1 MNLSKSIIRRLNT
14 LSTQDLIRWL
24 VYSLVVLIPAVY
36 HPGFDATFTTPK
48 LILFRIITLLIVVV
62 WGVQIIAQSKLILR
76 KSPLNKWFYGYGF
89 VLGITTLFSTYFW
102 VSFYGD
108 QGRFLGLLT
117 MLNLLF
123 LGLVVLNFFQSKGQ
137 IKNLIRFSVWTAMI
151 LAVYGL
157 LQSKGIVGAES
168 WDHDPTLRVFGTL
181 GHSNHFGAYLA
192 FHFML
197 LVGLFLNELRFRNKA
212 IYLGGGLIMLSTILA
227 TASRGAFFS
236 LVGAIF
242 IFVIGWASFH
252 RVWIWNQRKKVAAAI
267 IVLFIAVGIFH
278 KPLINRVENLSLTQR
293 TVSTI
298 DFMMQGNVPDRVS
311 WWFSSLAMF
320 RDHPVLGHGLS
331 TFRETYNLYRRADY
345 RVPGDIQDTVTP
357 ESAHMEYF
365 NILATQ
371 GLVGLVIYLGL
382 ILCWVRLLWKI
393 LVSKDL
399 PKRKKI
405 TTLSL
410 LTAGAV
416 YLAQVLMSFGVIAT
430 LIPFYIFIGVSG
442 SYYHIVADPDP
453 QTKQFKPINLTPL
466 YRLGGAVLLIVAIF
480 LCSWFT
486 LRQASAEWNFQQ
498 AQNLKNQGEVAA
510 MIEKYEATTKRMNKM
525 YSYWESFGLETFNFG
540 VGSTDLDIVKYLL
553 GKSIT
558 AYEKAYDLVQ
568 TQPYIQSNLGLS
580 YVSYATALKVEGKL
594 TESSEWIDKG
604 EALYAESVTLG
615 VNNPV
620 YAYNYGMLLMGLDRE
635 SEAKEAFLHILTF
648 RDPYKDIY
656 TRLAQIE
663 VNAGNHDQASTYVQK
678 ALEQNP
684 GDQNAKAVL
693 ERINTE
699 TTTTAAATTS

>member
-1 MNLSKSIIRRLNT
+1 
-14 LSTQDLIRWL
+14 
-24 VYSLVVLIPAVY
+24 
-36 HPGFDATFTTPK
+36 
-48 LILFRIITLLIVVV
+48 
-62 WGVQIIAQSKLILR
+62 
-76 KSPLNKWFYGYGF
+76 
-89 VLGITTLFSTYFW
+89 
-102 VSFYGD
+102 
-108 QGRFLGLLT
+108 
-117 MLNLLF
+117 
-123 LGLVVLNFFQSKGQ
+123 
-137 IKNLIRFSVWTAMI
+137 
-151 LAVYGL
+151 
-157 LQSKGIVGAES
+157 
-168 WDHDPTLRVFGTL
+168 
-181 GHSNHFGAYLA
+181 
-192 FHFML
+192 
-197 LVGLFLNELRFRNKA
+197 
-212 IYLGGGLIMLSTILA
+212 
-227 TASRGAFFS
+227 
-236 LVGAIF
+236 
-242 IFVIGWASFH
+242 
-252 RVWIWNQRKKVAAAI
+252 
-267 IVLFIAVGIFH
+267 
-278 KPLINRVENLSLTQR
+278 
-293 TVSTI
+293 
-298 DFMMQGNVPDRVS
+298 
-311 WWFSSLAMF
+311 
-320 RDHPVLGHGLS
+320 
-331 TFRETYNLYRRADY
+331 
-345 RVPGDIQDTVTP
+345 
-357 ESAHMEYF
+357 
-365 NILATQ
+365 
-371 GLVGLVIYLGL
+371 
-382 ILCWVRLLWKI
+382 
-393 LVSKDL
+393 
-399 PKRKKI
+399 
-405 TTLSL
+405 
-410 LTAGAV
+410 
-416 YLAQVLMSFGVIAT
+416 
-430 LIPFYIFIGVSG
+430 
-442 SYYHIVADPDP
+442 
-453 QTKQFKPINLTPL
+453 
-466 YRLGGAVLLIVAIF
+466 LIVAIF